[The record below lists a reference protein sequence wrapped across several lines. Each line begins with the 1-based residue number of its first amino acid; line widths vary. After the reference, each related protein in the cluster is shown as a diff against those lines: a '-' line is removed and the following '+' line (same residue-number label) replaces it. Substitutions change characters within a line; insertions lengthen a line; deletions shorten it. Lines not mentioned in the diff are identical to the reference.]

1 MNELDSHLEKTPE
14 IFKIGSVE
22 KKLQL
27 IKVGNKSNKSIRFLG
42 TRICTDP
49 LRKPHIIRKPPLVM
63 FRFGTRGGFLKWN
76 TLDTQTYYEFYQGGG
91 TAD

>member
-1 MNELDSHLEKTPE
+1 MNELDSHLEKTSE
-14 IFKIGSVE
+14 IFEIGSVE

-49 LRKPHIIRKPPLVM
+49 LKGEV
-63 FRFGTRGGFLKWN
+63 
-76 TLDTQTYYEFYQGGG
+76 
-91 TAD
+91 